1 MKSLEENVK
10 TDLNL
15 SNSATKA
22 DLKNLTGVDTMDF
35 AQKNDQ
41 VNYIATQEF
50 NKLTSKTFAARLAQA
65 NVTSKKGIANFRKKT
80 FWWWT
85 KKLNKEV
92 TSNKTKHVLIE
103 NEFEKI
109 QKIDSSL
116 FIGQSVFGNDGPKYF
131 LKFQSINKTATNFFG
146 LPKTITESESK
157 RLSDENTKPPFSS
170 NYSLSPKLV
179 WMNSSRIRIEF
190 KGSSLKQG
198 KITFNQNNVVNLF
211 IVYEL
216 DNGHET

>member
-1 MKSLEENVK
+1 M
-10 TDLNL
+10 
-15 SNSATKA
+15 
-22 DLKNLTGVDTMDF
+22 
-35 AQKNDQ
+35 
-41 VNYIATQEF
+41 
-50 NKLTSKTFAARLAQA
+50 AQA
-65 NVTSKKGIANFRKKT
+65 NVTNKKGIANFGKKT

-116 FIGQSVFGNDGPKYF
+116 FIGQSVFGNDGSKYF
-131 LKFQSINKTATNFFG
+131 LKFQSINKTVTNFFD
-146 LPKTITESESK
+146 LPKTITESEPK

-179 WMNSSRIRIEF
+179 WMNSCRIRKEF
-190 KGSSLKQG
+190 KWSSLKQG
-198 KITFNQNNVVNLF
+198 KITFNLKNVVNLF